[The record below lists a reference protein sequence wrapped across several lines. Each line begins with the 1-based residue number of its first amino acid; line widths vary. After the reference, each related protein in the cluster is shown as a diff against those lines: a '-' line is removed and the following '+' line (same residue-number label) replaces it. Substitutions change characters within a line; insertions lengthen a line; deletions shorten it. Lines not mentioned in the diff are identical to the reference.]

1 MLRSRAGTVAQSTC
15 GASVSPRFLITIH
28 ARCRTAYDFPWWPG
42 IRASWGWSVDRNVVS
57 ISVIGAG
64 VAVHT
69 YRPSAGS
76 QKLMR
81 GLDRRHAKTRCIQV
95 PHLVFMVVRGG
106 GVESRAESAE
116 GKKMGKSSHHNTG
129 GSS

>member
-1 MLRSRAGTVAQSTC
+1 MTFRSGRVYGHQ
-15 GASVSPRFLITIH
+15 
-28 ARCRTAYDFPWWPG
+28 PWC
-42 IRASWGWSVDRNVVS
+42 WSVDRNVVS
-57 ISVIGAG
+57 ISVIGVG

-95 PHLVFMVVRGG
+95 PHLVFMVVC
-106 GVESRAESAE
+106 VAE
-116 GKKMGKSSHHNTG
+116 
-129 GSS
+129 